1 MLSQQV
7 AEKGTVSHPF
17 FFHGVF
23 LLTKNK
29 QPPFLLHC
37 TSGVGSS
44 SSSPS
49 PCALPYQNS
58 AVSMSLHSLGEP
70 MTESHTPGPLIH
82 STPPLVPTGPCAA
95 STSMARI
102 PRFGR
107 QHSVGA
113 QCIGAPPIYRPMARR
128 CAPQADKS
136 AMCTKH

>member
-23 LLTKNK
+23 LLTKNT

-58 AVSMSLHSLGEP
+58 AVSMSLHSLGET
-70 MTESHTPGPLIH
+70 MTESHTPLALSHRKMNCLHQSAPACSLSGF
-82 STPPLVPTGPCAA
+82 PLVAGLPLCSSNLSTCRA
-95 STSMARI
+95 SASRAFR
-102 PRFGR
+102 
-107 QHSVGA
+107 SSSSCSCNA
-113 QCIGAPPIYRPMARR
+113 CWRP
-128 CAPQADKS
+128 
-136 AMCTKH
+136 